1 MANYTNILVVLLLLA
16 VLVMGIGLLNI
27 LLTFPGIRITGAA
40 TGVTNL
46 TVQSLTS
53 IRMIRNVSEF
63 GSGTVTAGG
72 VLTHLYTNSTNPNGF
87 RNGSEGNGTNYGTG
101 TYVYP
106 FVVEND
112 GNDDTTCVKIRSDK
126 AASTFIG
133 GTNPSPVFEFAA
145 QNNETGACAS
155 GLQTAWTTVQTTDS
169 TACQAL
175 HTETGGSGANT
186 IRIHWHIGIPSDSPP
201 ATKTATITITGSDN
215 C

>member
-16 VLVMGIGLLNI
+16 VLVMGVGLLNI

-46 TVQSLTS
+46 TVQSLAS
-53 IRMIRNVSEF
+53 IRMIRNVSDF
-63 GSGTVTAGG
+63 GNGTVTAGG
-72 VLTHLYTNSTNPNGF
+72 VLTHLYTNSTNTNGF
-87 RNGSEGNGTNYGTG
+87 YNGSEGNGTNYGTG

-112 GNDDTTCVKIRSDK
+112 GNDDSTCVKISGSP
-126 AASTFIG
+126 ASTFIG
-133 GTNPSPVFEFAA
+133 GTNPEFHFAA

-155 GLQTAWTTVQTTDS
+155 GLHTEWQPVTTSETN
-169 TACQAL
+169 ACESL
-175 HTETGGSGANT
+175 HTESGGSGANT
-186 IRIHWHIGIPSDSPP
+186 IRIHWHIGVPYD
-201 ATKTATITITGSDN
+201 AQGTKTNTITISAYGS